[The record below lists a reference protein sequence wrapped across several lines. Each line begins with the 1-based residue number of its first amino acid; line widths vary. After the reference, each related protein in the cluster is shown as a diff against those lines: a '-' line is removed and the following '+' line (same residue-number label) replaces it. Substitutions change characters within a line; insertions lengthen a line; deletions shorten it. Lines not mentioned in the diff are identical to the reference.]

1 MAKDDIFDED
11 EIFTLTD
18 DDGVESEFRLLA
30 SHELDGVTY
39 LALEPLVDNE
49 NGEYVILRV
58 DFDEDTQEE
67 TLVTIDD
74 DDEFDRIADIF
85 DDMLFEDGA
94 EEGSEESDEE

>member
-1 MAKDDIFDED
+1 MAQKDPFEE

-18 DDGVESEFRLLA
+18 EDGVESEFRLLA

-39 LALEPLVDNE
+39 LALEPVADNE
-49 NGEYVILRV
+49 NGEYVILRL
-58 DFDEDTQEE
+58 DYDENTEEE

-74 DDEFDRIADIF
+74 DDEFDTVADIF

-94 EEGSEESDEE
+94 EEGGEETDAE

>member
-1 MAKDDIFDED
+1 MTQENPFEE

-18 DDGVESEFRLLA
+18 EDGQEAEFSLLA
-30 SHELDGVTY
+30 SHEIDGVTY
-39 LALEPLVDNE
+39 LALEPLADNE

-58 DFDEDTQEE
+58 DYDEENDEE

-74 DDEFDRIADIF
+74 DDEFDTVADIF

-94 EEGSEESDEE
+94 EDGTEETDD

>member
-1 MAKDDIFDED
+1 MAQENPFDE

-18 DDGVESEFRLLA
+18 EDGCESEFRLLA
-30 SHELDGVTY
+30 SHELDGITY
-39 LALEPLVDNE
+39 LALEPLADNE
-49 NGEYVILRV
+49 NGEYVILRL
-58 DFDEDTQEE
+58 DHDPDNGDE

-74 DDEFDRIADIF
+74 DDEFDTIADIF